1 MNYYGH
7 SFPATDQKPTMPQLI
22 GLRGRDKTINIAE
35 AIGVQWR
42 MIGIA
47 LLNDE
52 SGGIVTALE
61 REFRGNALDI
71 NLEILTRWMRGD
83 GIPDQTWEGLLT
95 VLRAHC
101 RTLAESVEEA
111 LTAEEATDNPPP
123 PPRAPRR
130 FFRSLRDCFQRQPCP
145 TPLPAHTDLSHPS
158 PVIHQTHTPTDDPS
172 PTTTA
177 RQEFSPQPVAQLL
190 QPSSPP
196 PTHQLQSSPPSPPQ
210 CPPLQ
215 PRSPEWYFNQ
225 YLIKFYS
232 RHKDPV
238 ATWPPSPSEKFINL
252 AAISREKVT
261 TEELHKFMLA
271 TLNKGVDTIL
281 QTKAPVSIEQ
291 LLDTKPG
298 GKQECVLVE
307 GAPGVGKTTLSWEV
321 CKRWAAG
328 NLFKQYSLLL
338 LLRLR
343 DERVQNAVAL
353 RDLVLYPHEEE
364 LEGITQ
370 YLKST
375 NGTHTLILLEGL
387 DELPQDLLTQP
398 SIFTHLLAGDVLPD
412 ATILVT
418 SRPSATAQ
426 LWKKW
431 KQRITRHVEIL
442 GFTEDNITAYVAS
455 ILDPQQ
461 LPAFNTYLC
470 TAPSIRQ
477 LMYIPLHSG
486 IIVEL
491 YRMRKHSDKPLPT
504 NKTALYKALVDTIL
518 TRHLANHRAYKDKDI
533 DIDRFTDLPN
543 DIYHTF
549 QDITK
554 LAYESV
560 SRQQLIF
567 KDHDKPV
574 QHLGLMDV
582 VAELFPNR
590 RNVIYSFNFLH
601 LSIQEYLGAVY
612 VSLMDTS
619 TQEQLLGNMCS
630 KKYLQNMAMFLAGIT
645 KFKDMNPEL
654 VERALQSECKK
665 ERDGTLRLSR
675 YCLELAFETENASLL
690 HGYSRYTY
698 TLDKFSPL
706 FDFTA
711 LGYFIASST
720 DTWTLQLGEYGT
732 SYMQTTSGVDLLVQA
747 LQHHRGSSYTV
758 HTIKCHHKEP
768 EIAQHLLEGL
778 PRHTLPQVETLE
790 LDSQALKP
798 LPACLLEVI
807 SIMHRLRT
815 LRLHRATSPTLADTL
830 HAIATAPT
838 RTLDWLDLRYSRFSP
853 PAMTALSALLEHST
867 SLRTLDLQYCDL
879 TDDLAS
885 LLAIGL
891 HHPLPALREV
901 YLWDNHL
908 LREGWGR
915 GRAALEECRT
925 INKLM
930 ELLY

>member
-1 MNYYGH
+1 MIPETEKPEPCH
-7 SFPATDQKPTMPQLI
+7 SGPKPLPHSHITEQPEHSHTQDQSPT
-22 GLRGRDKTINIAE
+22 T
-35 AIGVQWR
+35 
-42 MIGIA
+42 
-47 LLNDE
+47 
-52 SGGIVTALE
+52 TALPTSVTE
-61 REFRGNALDI
+61 HSH
-71 NLEILTRWMRGD
+71 TQ
-83 GIPDQTWEGLLT
+83 DQSPTTTTQELSSPPAAQLLQPSSPPPT
-95 VLRAHC
+95 HQSQR
-101 RTLAESVEEA
+101 ESVEEA
-111 LTAEEATDNPPP
+111 LTAEEATDHLPP
-123 PPRAPRR
+123 PPRAPRH
-130 FFRSLRDCFQRQPCP
+130 FFRSLRDCFQRQPRL
-145 TPLPAHTDLSHPS
+145 TPLPAHADLPHPS
-158 PVIHQTHTPTDDPS
+158 PAIHQTHTATEDPS

-177 RQEFSPQPVAQLL
+177 QQELSAAQLL

-196 PTHQLQSSPPSPPQ
+196 PTHQLQSPPSPPY

-225 YLIKFYS
+225 YLVKFYS
-232 RHKDPV
+232 SPKDPV
-238 ATWPPSPSEKFINL
+238 ATWPPSPSKKFINL
-252 AAISREKVT
+252 AAINREEIT
-261 TEELHKFMLA
+261 TEELHEFMLA

-281 QTKAPVSIEQ
+281 QTKAPVSLEQ
-291 LLDTKPG
+291 LLDTEPG
-298 GKQECVLVE
+298 EKQKCVLVE

-321 CKRWAAG
+321 CKRWAEG
-328 NLFKQYSLLL
+328 KLFKQYSLLL

-343 DERVQNAVAL
+343 DETVQNAVAIE
-353 RDLVLYPHEEE
+353 DLVFYPYKER

-370 YLKST
+370 YLKDT
-375 NGTHTLILLEGL
+375 YGTHTLILLEGL
-387 DELPQDLLTQP
+387 DELPQHLLTRP
-398 SIFTHLLAGDVLPD
+398 SGSIFTRLLAGTDLPD

-442 GFTEDNITAYVAS
+442 GFTEDNITTYVAS
-455 ILDPQQ
+455 ILHPQQ
-461 LPAFNTYLC
+461 LPAFNTYLS

-518 TRHLANHRAYKDKDI
+518 TRHLANHSTYKDDDI
-533 DIDRFTDLPN
+533 DIDKFTDLPD

-549 QDITK
+549 NDITK

-654 VERALQSECKK
+654 VKRALHSECKK
-665 ERDGTLRLSR
+665 ERGGTLRLSR
-675 YCLELAFETENASLL
+675 YCLELAFEIENASLL
-690 HGYSRYTY
+690 RGYSRYTY
-698 TLDKFSPL
+698 KLDKYSPL

-711 LGYFIASST
+711 LGYFMANST
-720 DTWTLQLGEYGT
+720 DTWTLQLGGGQSMSERD
-732 SYMQTTSGVDLLVQA
+732 YMQTTSGVDLLVQA
-747 LQHHRGSSYTV
+747 LQHHRGSSYTFD
-758 HTIKCHHKEP
+758 TIECHHKEP
-768 EIAQHLLEGL
+768 EIAQNLLAGL

-790 LDSQALKP
+790 LDSEARQP
-798 LPACLLEVI
+798 LPACLPEVI
-807 SIMHRLRT
+807 STMHRLRKLT
-815 LRLHRATSPTLADTL
+815 LYKATSTTLADTL
-830 HAIATAPT
+830 HAMVRVPT
-838 RTLDWLDLRYSRFSP
+838 RTLVKLDLSNSRFSP
-853 PAMTALSALLEHST
+853 PAMTALSALLEYST
-867 SLRTLDLQYCDL
+867 SLRTLELWDCGL

-891 HHPLPALREV
+891 HHPLPALRVV
-901 YLWDNHL
+901 YLQHNPF
-908 LREGWGR
+908 LRKGGR
-915 GRAALEECRT
+915 GRAALAEYT
-925 INKLM
+925 ITNELM
-930 ELLY
+930 ELYY

>member
-1 MNYYGH
+1 M
-7 SFPATDQKPTMPQLI
+7 
-22 GLRGRDKTINIAE
+22 
-35 AIGVQWR
+35 
-42 MIGIA
+42 
-47 LLNDE
+47 
-52 SGGIVTALE
+52 
-61 REFRGNALDI
+61 
-71 NLEILTRWMRGD
+71 
-83 GIPDQTWEGLLT
+83 
-95 VLRAHC
+95 
-101 RTLAESVEEA
+101 
-111 LTAEEATDNPPP
+111 
-123 PPRAPRR
+123 
-130 FFRSLRDCFQRQPCP
+130 
-145 TPLPAHTDLSHPS
+145 
-158 PVIHQTHTPTDDPS
+158 
-172 PTTTA
+172 
-177 RQEFSPQPVAQLL
+177 
-190 QPSSPP
+190 
-196 PTHQLQSSPPSPPQ
+196 
-210 CPPLQ
+210 
-215 PRSPEWYFNQ
+215 
-225 YLIKFYS
+225 
-232 RHKDPV
+232 

-252 AAISREKVT
+252 AAISREEVT
-261 TEELHKFMLA
+261 TEELHEFMLA

-298 GKQECVLVE
+298 LKQKCVLVE

-321 CKRWAAG
+321 CKRWAEG
-328 NLFKQYSLLL
+328 ILFKQYSLLL
-338 LLRLR
+338 MLRLR
-343 DERVQNAVAL
+343 DETVQNAVAIE
-353 RDLVLYPHEEE
+353 DLVFYPYKER

-370 YLKST
+370 YLKDT
-375 NGTHTLILLEGL
+375 YGTHTLILLEGL
-387 DELPQDLLTQP
+387 DELPQDLLTRP
-398 SIFTHLLAGDVLPD
+398 SGSIFTRLLAGTDLPD

-455 ILDPQQ
+455 ILHPQQ

-518 TRHLANHRAYKDKDI
+518 TRYLANHPTYKDDDLDI
-533 DIDRFTDLPN
+533 DKFTDLPD

-549 QDITK
+549 KDITK

-590 RNVIYSFNFLH
+590 RNIIYSFNFLH

-630 KKYLQNMAMFLAGIT
+630 QKYLQNMAMFLAGIT

-654 VERALQSECKK
+654 VKRALQSECV
-665 ERDGTLRLSR
+665 EEEDGTLRLSR

-690 HGYSRYTY
+690 RGYSRYTY
-698 TLDKFSPL
+698 KLDKFSPL
-706 FDFTA
+706 FDFIA
-711 LGYFIASST
+711 LGYFMASST
-720 DTWTLQLGEYGT
+720 DTWTLQLGGGRGD
-732 SYMQTTSGVDLLVQA
+732 YMQTTSGVDLLVQA
-747 LQHHRGSSYTV
+747 LQHHRGSSYTIG
-758 HTIKCHHKEP
+758 TIQCHHKEP
-768 EIAQHLLEGL
+768 EIAQQLLVGL
-778 PRHTLPQVETLE
+778 PRHTLPRVETLQ
-790 LDSQALKP
+790 LDSEALQP
-798 LPACLLEVI
+798 LPACLPEVI
-807 SIMHRLRT
+807 STMHRLRT
-815 LRLHRATSPTLADTL
+815 LTLYRATSPTLADTL

-838 RTLDWLDLRYSRFSP
+838 RTLELDLSHSRFSP

-867 SLRTLDLQYCDL
+867 SLHTLWLRDCDL

-885 LLAIGL
+885 LLAISL
-891 HHPLPALREV
+891 HHPLPALRYV
-901 YLWDNHL
+901 YLWYNPL
-908 LREGWGR
+908 LWEGGR
-915 GRAALEECRT
+915 GRAALEECRS

-930 ELLY
+930 RLDYY

>member
-1 MNYYGH
+1 M
-7 SFPATDQKPTMPQLI
+7 
-22 GLRGRDKTINIAE
+22 
-35 AIGVQWR
+35 
-42 MIGIA
+42 
-47 LLNDE
+47 
-52 SGGIVTALE
+52 
-61 REFRGNALDI
+61 
-71 NLEILTRWMRGD
+71 
-83 GIPDQTWEGLLT
+83 
-95 VLRAHC
+95 
-101 RTLAESVEEA
+101 
-111 LTAEEATDNPPP
+111 
-123 PPRAPRR
+123 
-130 FFRSLRDCFQRQPCP
+130 
-145 TPLPAHTDLSHPS
+145 
-158 PVIHQTHTPTDDPS
+158 
-172 PTTTA
+172 
-177 RQEFSPQPVAQLL
+177 
-190 QPSSPP
+190 
-196 PTHQLQSSPPSPPQ
+196 
-210 CPPLQ
+210 
-215 PRSPEWYFNQ
+215 
-225 YLIKFYS
+225 
-232 RHKDPV
+232 

-261 TEELHKFMLA
+261 TEELHEFMLA

-298 GKQECVLVE
+298 GKLECVLVE

-321 CKRWAAG
+321 CKHWAEG

-343 DERVQNAVAL
+343 DETVQNAVAIE
-353 RDLVLYPHEEE
+353 DLVFYPYKER

-370 YLKST
+370 YLKDT
-375 NGTHTLILLEGL
+375 DGTHTLILLEGL
-387 DELPQDLLTQP
+387 DELPQDLLTRP
-398 SIFTHLLAGDVLPD
+398 SGSIFTRLLAGTDLPD

-455 ILDPQQ
+455 VLDPQQ

-504 NKTALYKALVDTIL
+504 NKTALYKALVNTIL
-518 TRHLANHRAYKDKDI
+518 TRHLANHPTYKDKDI
-533 DIDRFTDLPN
+533 DIDNFTDLPD

-549 QDITK
+549 KDITK

-574 QHLGLMDV
+574 QHFGLMDV

-590 RNVIYSFNFLH
+590 RNVTFSFNFLH

-619 TQEQLLGNMCS
+619 TQEQLLGNICS

-645 KFKDMNPEL
+645 KFKDINPEL
-654 VERALQSECKK
+654 VKRALQSECKE

-690 HGYSRYTY
+690 RGYSRYTY
-698 TLDKFSPL
+698 KLDKFSPL

-711 LGYFIASST
+711 LGYFMASST
-720 DTWTLQLGEYGT
+720 DTWTLQLGGYGNYMQLGEGG
-732 SYMQTTSGVDLLVQA
+732 SGDYMQTTSGVDLLVQA
-747 LQHHRGSSYTV
+747 LQHLRGGSYTV
-758 HTIKCHHKEP
+758 DTITCYHKEP
-768 EIAQHLLEGL
+768 EIAQQLLEGL
-778 PRHTLPQVETLE
+778 PCHTLPRVETLW
-790 LDSQALKP
+790 LDSEALKP
-798 LPACLLEVI
+798 LPACLPEVI
-807 SIMHRLRT
+807 STMHRLRT
-815 LRLHRATSPTLADTL
+815 LRLQRATSPTLADTL

-838 RTLDWLDLRYSRFSP
+838 RTLEELDLSLSQFSP

-867 SLRTLDLQYCDL
+867 SLHTLGLPYCGL

-891 HHPLPALREV
+891 HHPLPALRVV
-901 YLWDNHL
+901 YLDDNPL
-908 LREGWGR
+908 LREGGK
-915 GRAALEECRT
+915 GRAALEECRRT
-925 INKLM
+925 NKLM
-930 ELLY
+930 RLGY

>member
-1 MNYYGH
+1 M
-7 SFPATDQKPTMPQLI
+7 
-22 GLRGRDKTINIAE
+22 
-35 AIGVQWR
+35 
-42 MIGIA
+42 
-47 LLNDE
+47 
-52 SGGIVTALE
+52 
-61 REFRGNALDI
+61 
-71 NLEILTRWMRGD
+71 
-83 GIPDQTWEGLLT
+83 
-95 VLRAHC
+95 
-101 RTLAESVEEA
+101 
-111 LTAEEATDNPPP
+111 
-123 PPRAPRR
+123 
-130 FFRSLRDCFQRQPCP
+130 
-145 TPLPAHTDLSHPS
+145 
-158 PVIHQTHTPTDDPS
+158 
-172 PTTTA
+172 
-177 RQEFSPQPVAQLL
+177 
-190 QPSSPP
+190 
-196 PTHQLQSSPPSPPQ
+196 
-210 CPPLQ
+210 
-215 PRSPEWYFNQ
+215 
-225 YLIKFYS
+225 
-232 RHKDPV
+232 

-252 AAISREKVT
+252 ASISREKVT

-271 TLNKGVDTIL
+271 TLNKGVDSIL

-343 DERVQNAVAL
+343 DQAVQNAVAIK
-353 RDLVLYPHEEE
+353 DLILYQNEERVE
-364 LEGITQ
+364 AITQ
-370 YLKST
+370 YLINTDGT
-375 NGTHTLILLEGL
+375 NTLILLEGL
-387 DELPQDLLTQP
+387 DELPQHLLTRP
-398 SIFTHLLAGDVLPD
+398 SGSIFTRLLAGTDLPD

-518 TRHLANHRAYKDKDI
+518 TRHLANHPTYKDKYI
-533 DIDRFTDLPN
+533 DIDKFTDLPD

-549 QDITK
+549 KDITK

-590 RNVIYSFNFLH
+590 RNIIYSFNFLH

-654 VERALQSECKK
+654 VKRALQSECT
-665 ERDGTLRLSR
+665 EEGGGTLRLSR

-690 HGYSRYTY
+690 RGYSRYTY

-711 LGYFIASST
+711 LGYFMANST
-720 DTWTLQLGEYGT
+720 DTWTLQLGG
-732 SYMQTTSGVDLLVQA
+732 YMQTTSGVDLLVQA
-747 LQHHRGSSYTV
+747 LQHHRGSSYTID
-758 HTIKCHHKEP
+758 TIECYHKEP
-768 EIAQHLLEGL
+768 EVAQHLLEGL
-778 PRHTLPQVETLE
+778 PRHTLPPVETLE
-790 LDSQALKP
+790 LYSEALQP
-798 LPACLLEVI
+798 LPACLPEVI
-807 SIMHRLRT
+807 STMHRLST
-815 LRLHRATSPTLADTL
+815 LRLWRATSPTLADTL

-838 RTLDWLDLRYSRFSP
+838 RTLGWLDLSHSRFSP

-867 SLRTLDLQYCDL
+867 SLRELDLLDCGL

-891 HHPLPALREV
+891 HHPLPALRRV
-901 YLWDNHL
+901 YLDLEGNPL
-908 LREGWGR
+908 LREGGR
-915 GRAALEECRT
+915 GLAALEECRR

-930 ELLY
+930 KLYYY

>member
-1 MNYYGH
+1 M
-7 SFPATDQKPTMPQLI
+7 
-22 GLRGRDKTINIAE
+22 
-35 AIGVQWR
+35 
-42 MIGIA
+42 
-47 LLNDE
+47 
-52 SGGIVTALE
+52 
-61 REFRGNALDI
+61 
-71 NLEILTRWMRGD
+71 
-83 GIPDQTWEGLLT
+83 
-95 VLRAHC
+95 
-101 RTLAESVEEA
+101 
-111 LTAEEATDNPPP
+111 
-123 PPRAPRR
+123 
-130 FFRSLRDCFQRQPCP
+130 
-145 TPLPAHTDLSHPS
+145 
-158 PVIHQTHTPTDDPS
+158 
-172 PTTTA
+172 
-177 RQEFSPQPVAQLL
+177 
-190 QPSSPP
+190 
-196 PTHQLQSSPPSPPQ
+196 
-210 CPPLQ
+210 
-215 PRSPEWYFNQ
+215 
-225 YLIKFYS
+225 
-232 RHKDPV
+232 

-298 GKQECVLVE
+298 LKQKCVLVE

-338 LLRLR
+338 LLHLR
-343 DERVQNAVAL
+343 DETVQNAVAIK
-353 RDLVLYPHEEE
+353 DLILYQNEERVE
-364 LEGITQ
+364 SITQ
-370 YLKST
+370 YLINTDGT
-375 NGTHTLILLEGL
+375 NTLILLEGL
-387 DELPQDLLTQP
+387 DELPQDLLTRTSG
-398 SIFTHLLAGDVLPD
+398 SIFTRLLAGTDLPD

-491 YRMRKHSDKPLPT
+491 YRMQKHSDKPLPT

-518 TRHLANHRAYKDKDI
+518 TRHLANHPAYKDKDI
-533 DIDRFTDLPN
+533 DIDEFTDLPD

-549 QDITK
+549 KDITK
-554 LAYESV
+554 LAYKSV

-590 RNVIYSFNFLH
+590 RNVTFSFNFLH

-619 TQEQLLGNMCS
+619 TQEQLLRNMCS

-654 VERALQSECKK
+654 VKRALQSECKK
-665 ERDGTLRLSR
+665 EDGGSTLRLSR

-690 HGYSRYTY
+690 RGYSRYTY
-698 TLDKFSPL
+698 KLDKYSPL

-711 LGYFIASST
+711 LGYFMASST
-720 DTWTLQLGEYGT
+720 DTWTLQLGGGGN
-732 SYMQTTSGVDLLVQA
+732 YMQTTSGVDLLVQA
-747 LQHHRGSSYTV
+747 LQHHRDSSYTID
-758 HTIKCHHKEP
+758 TIECHHKEP

-778 PRHTLPQVETLE
+778 PRHTLPRVETLE
-790 LDSQALKP
+790 LASEALKP
-798 LPACLLEVI
+798 LPDCLPEVI
-807 SIMHRLRT
+807 STMHRLRT

-838 RTLDWLDLRYSRFSP
+838 RTLDELDLSFSRFSP

-867 SLRTLDLQYCDL
+867 SLLTLALQDCGL

-885 LLAIGL
+885 LLEIGL
-891 HHPLPALREV
+891 HHPLPALRV
-901 YLWDNHL
+901 VNLRVNPF
-908 LREGWGR
+908 LREEGR
-915 GRAALEECRT
+915 GRAALEECT
-925 INKLM
+925 TANELMKL
-930 ELLY
+930 YF

>member
-1 MNYYGH
+1 M
-7 SFPATDQKPTMPQLI
+7 
-22 GLRGRDKTINIAE
+22 
-35 AIGVQWR
+35 
-42 MIGIA
+42 
-47 LLNDE
+47 
-52 SGGIVTALE
+52 
-61 REFRGNALDI
+61 
-71 NLEILTRWMRGD
+71 
-83 GIPDQTWEGLLT
+83 
-95 VLRAHC
+95 
-101 RTLAESVEEA
+101 
-111 LTAEEATDNPPP
+111 
-123 PPRAPRR
+123 
-130 FFRSLRDCFQRQPCP
+130 
-145 TPLPAHTDLSHPS
+145 
-158 PVIHQTHTPTDDPS
+158 
-172 PTTTA
+172 
-177 RQEFSPQPVAQLL
+177 
-190 QPSSPP
+190 
-196 PTHQLQSSPPSPPQ
+196 
-210 CPPLQ
+210 
-215 PRSPEWYFNQ
+215 
-225 YLIKFYS
+225 
-232 RHKDPV
+232 

-291 LLDTKPG
+291 LLDTKQG
-298 GKQECVLVE
+298 RKQECVLVE

-343 DERVQNAVAL
+343 DETVQNAVAIK
-353 RDLVLYPHEEE
+353 DLILYQNEERVE
-364 LEGITQ
+364 AIMQ
-370 YLKST
+370 YLINTDGT
-375 NGTHTLILLEGL
+375 NTLILLEGL
-387 DELPQDLLTQP
+387 DELPQDLLTRP
-398 SIFTHLLAGDVLPD
+398 SGSIFTRLLAGTDLPD

-431 KQRITRHVEIL
+431 KQRITRHIEIL
-442 GFTEDNITAYVAS
+442 GFTKDNITAYVAS

-461 LPAFNTYLC
+461 LPAFNTYLS

-518 TRHLANHRAYKDKDI
+518 TRHLANHPTYKDNDI
-533 DIDRFTDLPN
+533 DIDKFTDLPD

-549 QDITK
+549 KDITK

-574 QHLGLMDV
+574 QHLGFMDV

-590 RNVIYSFNFLH
+590 RKVTYSFNFLH
-601 LSIQEYLGAVY
+601 LSIQEYVGAVY

-645 KFKDMNPEL
+645 KFKDINPEL
-654 VERALQSECKK
+654 VKRALQNECKM
-665 ERDGTLRLSR
+665 EGGHTLSLSR
-675 YCLELAFETENASLL
+675 YCLELAFETENASLFR
-690 HGYSRYTY
+690 GYSRYTY
-698 TLDKFSPL
+698 TLDEYSPL

-711 LGYFIASST
+711 LGYFMASST
-720 DTWTLQLGEYGT
+720 DTWTLQLGGGGGGD
-732 SYMQTTSGVDLLVQA
+732 YMQTTSGVDLLVQA
-747 LQHHRGSSYTV
+747 LQHHRDSSCTV
-758 HTIKCHHKEP
+758 DTIRCHHKES
-768 EIAQHLLEGL
+768 EIAQHLLMGL
-778 PRHTLPQVETLE
+778 PRHTLPQVETLV
-790 LDSQALKP
+790 LDSEALKP
-798 LPACLLEVI
+798 LPACLPEVI
-807 SIMHRLRT
+807 SAMHRLRT
-815 LRLHRATSPTLADTL
+815 LTLRRATSPTLADTL

-838 RTLDWLDLRYSRFSP
+838 RTLEELDLAHSRFSP
-853 PAMTALSALLEHST
+853 PAMTALSAALLEHSM
-867 SLRTLDLQYCDL
+867 SLHTLWLLDCDL

-891 HHPLPALREV
+891 HHPLPALGGV
-901 YLWDNHL
+901 YLWDNPL
-908 LREGWGR
+908 LREGGR
-915 GRAALEECRT
+915 GWAALEESRT
-925 INKLM
+925 TNKLM
-930 ELLY
+930 RLIRTRNQLLSLIK

>member
-1 MNYYGH
+1 M
-7 SFPATDQKPTMPQLI
+7 
-22 GLRGRDKTINIAE
+22 
-35 AIGVQWR
+35 
-42 MIGIA
+42 
-47 LLNDE
+47 
-52 SGGIVTALE
+52 
-61 REFRGNALDI
+61 
-71 NLEILTRWMRGD
+71 
-83 GIPDQTWEGLLT
+83 
-95 VLRAHC
+95 
-101 RTLAESVEEA
+101 
-111 LTAEEATDNPPP
+111 
-123 PPRAPRR
+123 
-130 FFRSLRDCFQRQPCP
+130 
-145 TPLPAHTDLSHPS
+145 
-158 PVIHQTHTPTDDPS
+158 
-172 PTTTA
+172 
-177 RQEFSPQPVAQLL
+177 
-190 QPSSPP
+190 
-196 PTHQLQSSPPSPPQ
+196 
-210 CPPLQ
+210 
-215 PRSPEWYFNQ
+215 
-225 YLIKFYS
+225 
-232 RHKDPV
+232 

-281 QTKAPVSIEQ
+281 KTKAPVSIEQ

-321 CKRWAAG
+321 CKRWAVG
-328 NLFKQYSLLL
+328 SLFKQYSLLL

-343 DERVQNAVAL
+343 DQTVQNAVAIK
-353 RDLVLYPHEEE
+353 DLILYQNEERVE
-364 LEGITQ
+364 TITQ
-370 YLKST
+370 YLINTDGT
-375 NGTHTLILLEGL
+375 NTLILLEGL
-387 DELPQDLLTQP
+387 DELPQHLLTRP
-398 SIFTHLLAGDVLPD
+398 SGSIFTRLLAGTDLPD

-455 ILDPQQ
+455 ILDPKQ

-518 TRHLANHRAYKDKDI
+518 TRHLANHPTYKDDDI
-533 DIDRFTDLPN
+533 DIDKFTDLPD

-549 QDITK
+549 KDITK

-590 RNVIYSFNFLH
+590 RNIIYSFNFLH

-619 TQEQLLGNMCS
+619 TQEQLLDNMHS
-630 KKYLQNMAMFLAGIT
+630 EKYLQNMAMFLAGIT

-665 ERDGTLRLSR
+665 EQGGTLRLSR

-690 HGYSRYTY
+690 RGYSRYTY
-698 TLDKFSPL
+698 TLDKYSPL

-711 LGYFIASST
+711 LGYFMASST
-720 DTWTLQLGEYGT
+720 DTWILQLGGGG

-747 LQHHRGSSYTV
+747 LQHHRDSSYMV
-758 HTIKCHHKEP
+758 DTIQCHHKES
-768 EIAQHLLEGL
+768 EIAQHLLEGV
-778 PRHTLPQVETLE
+778 PRHTLPRVETLW
-790 LDSQALKP
+790 LDSEALQP
-798 LPACLLEVI
+798 LPACLPEVI
-807 SIMHRLRT
+807 STMHRLRKLT
-815 LRLHRATSPTLADTL
+815 LWRATSPTLADTL
-830 HAIATAPT
+830 HAMATAPT
-838 RTLDWLDLRYSRFSP
+838 RTLEGLDLSHSPFSP

-867 SLRTLDLQYCDL
+867 SLHTLWLHHCDL

-891 HHPLPALREV
+891 HYPLPALRYV
-901 YLWDNHL
+901 DLWDNPL
-908 LREGWGR
+908 LREGGR
-915 GRAALEECRT
+915 GRATLEECRS
-925 INKLM
+925 INKRM
-930 ELLY
+930 RLYF

>member
-1 MNYYGH
+1 M
-7 SFPATDQKPTMPQLI
+7 
-22 GLRGRDKTINIAE
+22 
-35 AIGVQWR
+35 
-42 MIGIA
+42 
-47 LLNDE
+47 
-52 SGGIVTALE
+52 
-61 REFRGNALDI
+61 
-71 NLEILTRWMRGD
+71 
-83 GIPDQTWEGLLT
+83 
-95 VLRAHC
+95 
-101 RTLAESVEEA
+101 
-111 LTAEEATDNPPP
+111 
-123 PPRAPRR
+123 
-130 FFRSLRDCFQRQPCP
+130 
-145 TPLPAHTDLSHPS
+145 
-158 PVIHQTHTPTDDPS
+158 
-172 PTTTA
+172 
-177 RQEFSPQPVAQLL
+177 
-190 QPSSPP
+190 
-196 PTHQLQSSPPSPPQ
+196 
-210 CPPLQ
+210 
-215 PRSPEWYFNQ
+215 
-225 YLIKFYS
+225 
-232 RHKDPV
+232 

-398 SIFTHLLAGDVLPD
+398 SIFTRLLAGDVLPD

-518 TRHLANHRAYKDKDI
+518 TRHLANHTTYKDKDI
-533 DIDRFTDLPN
+533 DIDRFTDLPD

-549 QDITK
+549 TGITK

-590 RNVIYSFNFLH
+590 RNVTYSFNFLH

-630 KKYLQNMAMFLAGIT
+630 KKYLQNMAMFVAGIT

-654 VERALQSECKK
+654 VKRALQSECKK
-665 ERDGTLRLSR
+665 ELGGTLRLSR

-690 HGYSRYTY
+690 RGYSRYTY
-698 TLDKFSPL
+698 TLDKYSPL

-711 LGYFIASST
+711 LGYFMASST
-720 DTWTLQLGEYGT
+720 DTWTLQLGGDENGG
-732 SYMQTTSGVDLLVQA
+732 YMQTTSGVDLLVQA
-747 LQHHRGSSYTV
+747 LQHHRGSSYTID
-758 HTIKCHHKEP
+758 TIQCHHKEP
-768 EIAQHLLEGL
+768 EIAQHLFEGL
-778 PRHTLPQVETLE
+778 PRHTLPWVETLE
-790 LDSQALKP
+790 LDSEALQP
-798 LPACLLEVI
+798 LPACLPEVI
-807 SIMHRLRT
+807 STMHRLRILT
-815 LRLHRATSPTLADTL
+815 LNSATSPTLADTL

-838 RTLDWLDLRYSRFSP
+838 RTLEELDLSYSRFSP

-867 SLRTLDLQYCDL
+867 SLRELVLLDCDL
-879 TDDLAS
+879 TEDLAS

-891 HHPLPALREV
+891 HHPLPALRDV
-901 YLWDNHL
+901 HLQYNPL
-908 LREGWGR
+908 LREGGR
-915 GRAALEECRT
+915 GRAALAECTT
-925 INKLM
+925 INKRM
-930 ELLY
+930 ELRY

>member
-1 MNYYGH
+1 M
-7 SFPATDQKPTMPQLI
+7 
-22 GLRGRDKTINIAE
+22 
-35 AIGVQWR
+35 
-42 MIGIA
+42 
-47 LLNDE
+47 
-52 SGGIVTALE
+52 
-61 REFRGNALDI
+61 
-71 NLEILTRWMRGD
+71 
-83 GIPDQTWEGLLT
+83 
-95 VLRAHC
+95 
-101 RTLAESVEEA
+101 
-111 LTAEEATDNPPP
+111 
-123 PPRAPRR
+123 
-130 FFRSLRDCFQRQPCP
+130 
-145 TPLPAHTDLSHPS
+145 
-158 PVIHQTHTPTDDPS
+158 
-172 PTTTA
+172 
-177 RQEFSPQPVAQLL
+177 
-190 QPSSPP
+190 
-196 PTHQLQSSPPSPPQ
+196 
-210 CPPLQ
+210 
-215 PRSPEWYFNQ
+215 
-225 YLIKFYS
+225 
-232 RHKDPV
+232 

-398 SIFTHLLAGDVLPD
+398 SIFTRLLAGDVLPD

-518 TRHLANHRAYKDKDI
+518 TRHLANHPAYKDDDI
-533 DIDRFTDLPN
+533 EIDKFTDLPD

-549 QDITK
+549 KDITK

-590 RNVIYSFNFLH
+590 RIVIYSFNFLH

-630 KKYLQNMAMFLAGIT
+630 EKYLQNMAMFVAGIT

-654 VERALQSECKK
+654 VKRALLSECM
-665 ERDGTLRLSR
+665 EVGGTLRLSR
-675 YCLELAFETENASLL
+675 YCLELVFETENASLL
-690 HGYSRYTY
+690 RGHSRYTY

-711 LGYFIASST
+711 LGYFMANST
-720 DTWTLQLGEYGT
+720 DTWKLKLGGTLGSGN
-732 SYMQTTSGVDLLVQA
+732 YMQTTSGVDLLVQA
-747 LQHHRGSSYTV
+747 LQHHRGSSYTFD
-758 HTIKCHHKEP
+758 TIWCHHNYKEP
-768 EIAQHLLEGL
+768 EIAQHLFEGL
-778 PRHTLPQVETLE
+778 PRHTLPGVETLV
-790 LDSQALKP
+790 LDSQALQP
-798 LPACLLEVI
+798 LPACLPEVI
-807 SIMHRLRT
+807 STMHRLRT
-815 LRLHRATSPTLADTL
+815 LKLFSATSPTLADTL

-838 RTLDWLDLRYSRFSP
+838 RTLEWLELSYSRFSP

-867 SLRTLDLQYCDL
+867 SLDTLGLQGCDL

-891 HHPLPALREV
+891 HHPLPALRRV
-901 YLWDNHL
+901 NLRGNPL
-908 LREGWGR
+908 LREGGR
-915 GRAALEECRT
+915 GRAALDECRS

-930 ELLY
+930 KLDY

>member
-1 MNYYGH
+1 
-7 SFPATDQKPTMPQLI
+7 MPQLLTLQ
-22 GLRGRDKTINIAE
+22 GGNDKSINIVK
-35 AIGVQWR
+35 AIGNQWR
-42 MIGIA
+42 VVGIV

-52 SGGIVTALE
+52 SGAIVDSIAD
-61 REFRGNALDI
+61 EFRGNAQNI
-71 NLEILTRWMRGD
+71 NIEILKCWMRGD

-95 VLRAHC
+95 VLRVHC

-111 LTAEEATDNPPP
+111 LTAEEATDHPPP

-130 FFRSLRDCFQRQPCP
+130 FFRSLRDCFQRQPRP
-145 TPLPAHTDLSHPS
+145 TPLPAHADLPRPS
-158 PVIHQTHTPTDDPS
+158 PAIHQTHTPTDDPS

-177 RQEFSPQPVAQLL
+177 QQEFSPQPAAQLL
-190 QPSSPP
+190 EPSSPP
-196 PTHQLQSSPPSPPQ
+196 PTHQPQSLPPSPPH

-215 PRSPEWYFNQ
+215 PHSPEWYFNQ
-225 YLIKFYS
+225 YLVKFYS

-298 GKQECVLVE
+298 RKQECVLVE

-328 NLFKQYSLLL
+328 SLFKQYSLLL

-343 DERVQNAVAL
+343 DETVQNAVVIE
-353 RDLVLYPHEEE
+353 DLVLYPYKER

-370 YLKST
+370 YLKDT

-398 SIFTHLLAGDVLPD
+398 SGSIFTRLLAGTDLPD

-418 SRPSATAQ
+418 SRPSATVQ

-455 ILDPQQ
+455 ILDRQQ

-518 TRHLANHRAYKDKDI
+518 TRHLANHSKYKDKDI
-533 DIDRFTDLPN
+533 DIDNFTDLPD

-549 QDITK
+549 KDITK

-665 ERDGTLRLSR
+665 EEGGTLRLSR

-690 HGYSRYTY
+690 RGYSRYTY
-698 TLDKFSPL
+698 TLDKYSPL

-711 LGYFIASST
+711 LGYFMASST
-720 DTWTLQLGEYGT
+720 DTWKLQLGEYGA
-732 SYMQTTSGVDLLVQA
+732 SCMQTTSGVDLLVQA
-747 LQHHRGSSYTV
+747 LQHHRGSSYTID
-758 HTIKCHHKEP
+758 TIECHHKEP
-768 EIAQHLLEGL
+768 EIAQHLFEGL
-778 PRHTLPQVETLE
+778 PRHTLPRVETLVLHSE
-790 LDSQALKP
+790 ALQP
-798 LPACLLEVI
+798 LPACSPEVI
-807 SIMHRLRT
+807 STMYRLRT
-815 LRLHRATSPTLADTL
+815 LTLYKATSPTLADTL

-838 RTLDWLDLRYSRFSP
+838 RTLEWLDLSYSRFSP
-853 PAMTALSALLEHST
+853 PAMTALSAALLEHST
-867 SLRTLDLQYCDL
+867 SLHTLELQHCDL

-901 YLWDNHL
+901 NLWDNPL
-908 LREGWGR
+908 SREGGR
-915 GRAALEECRT
+915 GRAALEVCRS
-925 INKLM
+925 IIKLM
-930 ELLY
+930 SLDY

>member
-1 MNYYGH
+1 M
-7 SFPATDQKPTMPQLI
+7 
-22 GLRGRDKTINIAE
+22 
-35 AIGVQWR
+35 
-42 MIGIA
+42 
-47 LLNDE
+47 
-52 SGGIVTALE
+52 
-61 REFRGNALDI
+61 
-71 NLEILTRWMRGD
+71 
-83 GIPDQTWEGLLT
+83 
-95 VLRAHC
+95 
-101 RTLAESVEEA
+101 
-111 LTAEEATDNPPP
+111 
-123 PPRAPRR
+123 
-130 FFRSLRDCFQRQPCP
+130 
-145 TPLPAHTDLSHPS
+145 
-158 PVIHQTHTPTDDPS
+158 
-172 PTTTA
+172 
-177 RQEFSPQPVAQLL
+177 
-190 QPSSPP
+190 
-196 PTHQLQSSPPSPPQ
+196 
-210 CPPLQ
+210 
-215 PRSPEWYFNQ
+215 
-225 YLIKFYS
+225 
-232 RHKDPV
+232 

-298 GKQECVLVE
+298 EKQECALVE

-321 CKRWAAG
+321 CKRWAEG

-387 DELPQDLLTQP
+387 DELPQDLLTRP
-398 SIFTHLLAGDVLPD
+398 SIFTRLLAGDVLPD

-455 ILDPQQ
+455 ILDRQQ

-504 NKTALYKALVDTIL
+504 NKTALYKALVNTVL
-518 TRHLANHRAYKDKDI
+518 TRHLANHPTYKDDDLDI
-533 DIDRFTDLPN
+533 DNFTDLPD

-549 QDITK
+549 KDITK

-574 QHLGLMDV
+574 KHLGLMDV

-619 TQEQLLGNMCS
+619 TKEQLLGNMCS

-654 VERALQSECKK
+654 VKRALLSECK
-665 ERDGTLRLSR
+665 EEEDGTLRLSR

-690 HGYSRYTY
+690 RGYSRYTY
-698 TLDKFSPL
+698 KLDKFSPL

-711 LGYFIASST
+711 LGYFMASST
-720 DTWTLQLGEYGT
+720 DTWTLQLGEGVF
-732 SYMQTTSGVDLLVQA
+732 SGGYMQTTSGVDLLVQA
-747 LQHHRGSSYTV
+747 LQHHRGSSYTID
-758 HTIKCHHKEP
+758 TIKCHHKVP
-768 EIAQHLLEGL
+768 EIAQQLLVGL
-778 PRHTLPQVETLE
+778 PRHTLPQVETLW
-790 LDSQALKP
+790 LDSEALKP
-798 LPACLLEVI
+798 LPACLPEVI
-807 SIMHRLRT
+807 STMHRLRT
-815 LRLHRATSPTLADTL
+815 LRLWRATSPTLTDTL

-838 RTLDWLDLRYSRFSP
+838 RTLELLNLSLSRFSP

-867 SLRTLDLQYCDL
+867 SLHTLDLRHCDL
-879 TDDLAS
+879 TDDLAC

-891 HHPLPALREV
+891 HHPLPALGLVWLRV
-901 YLWDNHL
+901 NPL
-908 LREGWGR
+908 LREGGR
-915 GRAALEECRT
+915 GRAALEECT
-925 INKLM
+925 SINKLM
-930 ELLY
+930 KLAYK

>member
-1 MNYYGH
+1 M
-7 SFPATDQKPTMPQLI
+7 
-22 GLRGRDKTINIAE
+22 
-35 AIGVQWR
+35 
-42 MIGIA
+42 
-47 LLNDE
+47 
-52 SGGIVTALE
+52 
-61 REFRGNALDI
+61 
-71 NLEILTRWMRGD
+71 
-83 GIPDQTWEGLLT
+83 
-95 VLRAHC
+95 
-101 RTLAESVEEA
+101 
-111 LTAEEATDNPPP
+111 
-123 PPRAPRR
+123 
-130 FFRSLRDCFQRQPCP
+130 
-145 TPLPAHTDLSHPS
+145 
-158 PVIHQTHTPTDDPS
+158 
-172 PTTTA
+172 
-177 RQEFSPQPVAQLL
+177 
-190 QPSSPP
+190 
-196 PTHQLQSSPPSPPQ
+196 
-210 CPPLQ
+210 
-215 PRSPEWYFNQ
+215 
-225 YLIKFYS
+225 
-232 RHKDPV
+232 
-238 ATWPPSPSEKFINL
+238 ATWPPSPSKKFINL
-252 AAISREKVT
+252 AAISRENVT

-298 GKQECVLVE
+298 LKQKCVLVE

-321 CKRWAAG
+321 CKRWAEG
-328 NLFKQYSLLL
+328 ILFKQYSLLL

-343 DERVQNAVAL
+343 DETVQNAVAIK
-353 RDLVLYPHEEE
+353 DLILYQNEERVE
-364 LEGITQ
+364 AITQ
-370 YLKST
+370 YLINMDGT
-375 NGTHTLILLEGL
+375 NTLILLEGL
-387 DELPQDLLTQP
+387 DELPQHLLTRP
-398 SIFTHLLAGDVLPD
+398 SGSIFTRLLAGTDLPD

-442 GFTEDNITAYVAS
+442 GFTKDNITAYIAS

-461 LPAFNTYLC
+461 LPAFNMYLS

-518 TRHLANHRAYKDKDI
+518 TRHLANHTTYKDKDI
-533 DIDRFTDLPN
+533 DINEFTDLPD

-549 QDITK
+549 KDITK

-590 RNVIYSFNFLH
+590 RNVTFSFNFLH

-619 TQEQLLGNMCS
+619 IQEQLLGNMCS
-630 KKYLQNMAMFLAGIT
+630 KRYLQNMAMFLAGIT
-645 KFKDMNPEL
+645 NFKDMNPEL
-654 VERALQSECKK
+654 VKRALQSTCRK
-665 ERDGTLRLSR
+665 EVGGTLRLSR

-698 TLDKFSPL
+698 TLDKYSPL

-711 LGYFIASST
+711 LGDFMASST
-720 DTWTLQLGEYGT
+720 DTWTLQLGGRGG
-732 SYMQTTSGVDLLVQA
+732 YMQTTSGVDLLVKA
-747 LQHHRGSSYTV
+747 LQHHRGSSYTID
-758 HTIKCHHKEP
+758 TIKCYHEEP
-768 EIAQHLLEGL
+768 KIAQHLLEGL
-778 PRHTLPQVETLE
+778 PRHTLPRVETLWLASE
-790 LDSQALKP
+790 ALQP
-798 LPACLLEVI
+798 LPACSPEVI
-807 SIMHRLRT
+807 STMHRLRT
-815 LRLHRATSPTLADTL
+815 LRLHSATSPTLADTL

-838 RTLDWLDLRYSRFSP
+838 RTLEVLDLSDSRFSP

-867 SLRTLDLQYCDL
+867 SLRELWLQYCDL

-891 HHPLPALREV
+891 HHPLPALGQV
-901 YLWDNHL
+901 YLYANPL
-908 LREGWGR
+908 LREGGR
-915 GRAALEECRT
+915 GRAALEECGT
-925 INKLM
+925 THKLM
-930 ELLY
+930 KLWYS

>member
-1 MNYYGH
+1 M
-7 SFPATDQKPTMPQLI
+7 
-22 GLRGRDKTINIAE
+22 
-35 AIGVQWR
+35 
-42 MIGIA
+42 
-47 LLNDE
+47 
-52 SGGIVTALE
+52 
-61 REFRGNALDI
+61 
-71 NLEILTRWMRGD
+71 
-83 GIPDQTWEGLLT
+83 
-95 VLRAHC
+95 
-101 RTLAESVEEA
+101 
-111 LTAEEATDNPPP
+111 
-123 PPRAPRR
+123 
-130 FFRSLRDCFQRQPCP
+130 
-145 TPLPAHTDLSHPS
+145 
-158 PVIHQTHTPTDDPS
+158 
-172 PTTTA
+172 
-177 RQEFSPQPVAQLL
+177 
-190 QPSSPP
+190 
-196 PTHQLQSSPPSPPQ
+196 
-210 CPPLQ
+210 
-215 PRSPEWYFNQ
+215 
-225 YLIKFYS
+225 
-232 RHKDPV
+232 

-252 AAISREKVT
+252 AAISRDKVT
-261 TEELHKFMLA
+261 TEELHEFMLA

-281 QTKAPVSIEQ
+281 QTKAPVSMEQ
-291 LLDTKPG
+291 LLDTKLG
-298 GKQECVLVE
+298 GKHKCVLVE

-321 CKRWAAG
+321 CKRWAEG

-343 DERVQNAVAL
+343 DETVQNAVAIE
-353 RDLVLYPHEEE
+353 DLVFYPFKER

-370 YLKST
+370 YLKDT
-375 NGTHTLILLEGL
+375 YGTHTLILLEGL
-387 DELPQDLLTQP
+387 DELPQHLLTRP
-398 SIFTHLLAGDVLPD
+398 SGSIFTRLLAGTDLPD

-518 TRHLANHRAYKDKDI
+518 TRHLANHPTYKDKDI
-533 DIDRFTDLPN
+533 DIDEFTDLPD
-543 DIYHTF
+543 DIYRTF
-549 QDITK
+549 KDITK

-645 KFKDMNPEL
+645 KFEDMNPEL

-690 HGYSRYTY
+690 RGYSRYTY
-698 TLDKFSPL
+698 TLDMYSPL

-711 LGYFIASST
+711 LGYFMASST
-720 DTWTLQLGEYGT
+720 DTWTLQLGGGDKYIGD
-732 SYMQTTSGVDLLVQA
+732 YMQTTSGVDLLVQA
-747 LQHHRGSSYTV
+747 LQHHRGSSYTID
-758 HTIKCHHKEP
+758 TIWCYHKEP

-778 PRHTLPQVETLE
+778 PRHTLPQVETLVLWSE
-790 LDSQALKP
+790 ALQP
-798 LPACLLEVI
+798 LPACLPEVI
-807 SIMHRLRT
+807 STMHRLRT
-815 LRLHRATSPTLADTL
+815 LKLYRATSPTLADTL
-830 HAIATAPT
+830 QAIATAPT
-838 RTLDWLDLRYSRFSP
+838 HTLEELDLFQSRFSP
-853 PAMTALSALLEHST
+853 LAMTALSALLEHSR
-867 SLRTLDLQYCDL
+867 SLHTLRLQDCDL
-879 TDDLAS
+879 TDYLAS

-891 HHPLPALREV
+891 HHRLPALRAV
-901 YLWDNHL
+901 VLVANFL
-908 LREGWGR
+908 LKKGGR
-915 GRAALEECRT
+915 GLAALEECRT

-930 ELLY
+930 KLIY

>member
-1 MNYYGH
+1 M
-7 SFPATDQKPTMPQLI
+7 
-22 GLRGRDKTINIAE
+22 
-35 AIGVQWR
+35 
-42 MIGIA
+42 
-47 LLNDE
+47 
-52 SGGIVTALE
+52 
-61 REFRGNALDI
+61 
-71 NLEILTRWMRGD
+71 
-83 GIPDQTWEGLLT
+83 
-95 VLRAHC
+95 
-101 RTLAESVEEA
+101 
-111 LTAEEATDNPPP
+111 
-123 PPRAPRR
+123 
-130 FFRSLRDCFQRQPCP
+130 
-145 TPLPAHTDLSHPS
+145 
-158 PVIHQTHTPTDDPS
+158 
-172 PTTTA
+172 
-177 RQEFSPQPVAQLL
+177 
-190 QPSSPP
+190 
-196 PTHQLQSSPPSPPQ
+196 
-210 CPPLQ
+210 
-215 PRSPEWYFNQ
+215 
-225 YLIKFYS
+225 
-232 RHKDPV
+232 
-238 ATWPPSPSEKFINL
+238 ATWPPSPSKKFINL
-252 AAISREKVT
+252 AAINREEVT
-261 TEELHKFMLA
+261 TEELHKFMLE

-281 QTKAPVSIEQ
+281 ETKAPVSIEQ
-291 LLDTKPG
+291 LLDTEPG

-321 CKRWAAG
+321 CKRWAKG

-343 DERVQNAVAL
+343 DETVQNAVTIE
-353 RDLVLYPHEEE
+353 DLVFYPYKER

-370 YLKST
+370 YLKDT
-375 NGTHTLILLEGL
+375 YGTHTLILLEGL
-387 DELPQDLLTQP
+387 DELPQELLTRP
-398 SIFTHLLAGDVLPD
+398 SGSIFTRLLAGTDLPD

-455 ILDPQQ
+455 ILDPKQ

-518 TRHLANHRAYKDKDI
+518 TRHLANHPTYKDDDI
-533 DIDRFTDLPN
+533 DIDKFTDLPD

-549 QDITK
+549 KDITK

-560 SRQQLIF
+560 SWQQLIF
-567 KDHDKPV
+567 KDHDKAV

-582 VAELFPNR
+582 VAELFPNK
-590 RNVIYSFNFLH
+590 RNIIYSFNFLH

-619 TQEQLLGNMCS
+619 TQEQLLGNMYS

-645 KFKDMNPEL
+645 KFKDINPEL
-654 VERALQSECKK
+654 VKRALKSECK

-690 HGYSRYTY
+690 RGYSRYTY
-698 TLDKFSPL
+698 KLDKYSPL

-711 LGYFIASST
+711 LGYFMASST
-720 DTWTLQLGEYGT
+720 DTWTLQLGEQYLN
-732 SYMQTTSGVDLLVQA
+732 YMQTTSGVDLLVQA
-747 LQHHRGSSYTV
+747 LQHYRDSSYTID
-758 HTIKCHHKEP
+758 TIECHHKEP

-778 PRHTLPQVETLE
+778 PRHTLPRVETLVLASE
-790 LDSQALKP
+790 ALQP
-798 LPACLLEVI
+798 LPACLPEVI
-807 SIMHRLRT
+807 STMHRLRT
-815 LRLHRATSPTLADTL
+815 LRLYRATSPTLADTL

-838 RTLDWLDLRYSRFSP
+838 CTLEGLDLSYSRFSP

-867 SLRTLDLQYCDL
+867 SLRTLDLWDCDL

-891 HHPLPALREV
+891 HHPLPALRAVVLEGNPLSRGGQRPCGAGGV
-901 YLWDNHL
+901 QDNKQTNDAPL
-908 LREGWGR
+908 LI
-915 GRAALEECRT
+915 RT
-925 INKLM
+925 RNQ
-930 ELLY
+930 LLSPIK